1 MSYYLLTEET
11 VVEYVKRK
19 LPAFTQ
25 GEFCCKEIGDG
36 NLNYVF
42 RVWREEGP
50 SVIIKQAGDLSR
62 LSKVAYSKDRAR
74 IEAEILTAQNAFAA
88 GVVPELYFYDP
99 EMNATAMEDLT
110 GHTIMRKAL
119 MEGET
124 FPRFADDITEFMVGM
139 LLGTSDVGMNHAEKK
154 ARVKAAVNPELCG
167 ITERLIFTE
176 PYLNLEGKNKVFEP
190 NLEWV
195 KKNLYE
201 DERIRLE
208 AAKCK
213 MAFMNKAEALLHGDL
228 HTGSIFVTEEST
240 KVFDPEFGFYGPM
253 GFDLGMLTA
262 NLMFAWARATCAYT
276 GKSPR
281 AQFVAWLEET
291 IVEVVE
297 LFKRKFL
304 SSFGEVV
311 ADPMLKS
318 RGFAPWLLGEL
329 LADAAGV
336 CGAELIRRTVGM
348 AGVADLRTIED
359 EAGRVTAERI
369 CVTAGKQLMTYRF
382 QSMSGDDYVEA
393 MKLYR

>member
-11 VVEYVKRK
+11 VMEYVRAK
-19 LPAFTQ
+19 LPAFAQ
-25 GEFCCKEIGDG
+25 GEFSFKEIGDG

-62 LSKVAYSKDRAR
+62 LSKVPYSRDRAR
-74 IEAEILTAQNAFAA
+74 IEAEILKAQNECAK
-88 GVVPELYFYDP
+88 GVVPELYFYDS

-124 FPRFADDITEFMVGM
+124 FPRFADDITDFMVGM
-139 LLGTSDVGMNHAEKK
+139 LLKTSDIGVNHAEKK
-154 ARVKAAVNPELCG
+154 ERVKAAVNPELCG

-176 PYLNLEGKNKVFEP
+176 PYLNLEGRNKVFEP
-190 NLEWV
+190 NAAWV

-213 MAFMNKAEALLHGDL
+213 MTFMNKAEALLHGDL
-228 HTGSIFVTEEST
+228 HTGSIFVTKEST

-262 NLMFAWARATCAYT
+262 NLCFAWARATCAYT
-276 GKSPR
+276 GSTPQ
-281 AQFVAWLEET
+281 AQFITWVEET
-291 IVEVVE
+291 ITEVIE
-297 LFKRKFL
+297 LFKGKFL
-304 SSFGEVV
+304 SAFDEVAV
-311 ADPMLKS
+311 DPMLRS

-336 CGAELIRRTVGM
+336 CGAELIRRTVGV

-359 EAGRVTAERI
+359 EKARVTAERI
-369 CVTAGKQLMTYRF
+369 CITAGKQLMTYRF
-382 QSMSGDDYVEA
+382 QSMSGGDYLEA
-393 MKLYR
+393 LKLYR

>member
-11 VVEYVKRK
+11 VMEYVKGK
-19 LPAFTQ
+19 LPAFME
-25 GEFCCKEIGDG
+25 GEFSCREIGDG

-50 SVIIKQAGDLSR
+50 SVIIKQAGDFSR
-62 LSKVAYSKDRAR
+62 LSKVPYSRDRAR
-74 IEAEILTAQNAFAA
+74 IEAEILKAQNTHAA

-119 MEGET
+119 MEGEI
-124 FPRFADDITEFMVGM
+124 FPRFAEDITEFMVGM
-139 LLGTSDVGMNHAEKK
+139 LMGTSDIGVNHAEKK
-154 ARVKAAVNPELCG
+154 ERVKAAVNPELCG

-176 PYLNLEGKNKVFEP
+176 PYLNLEGRNKVFEP
-190 NLEWV
+190 NAQWV

-228 HTGSIFVTEEST
+228 HTGSIFVTKDST

-262 NLMFAWARATCAYT
+262 NLMFTWADR
-276 GKSPR
+276 KS
-281 AQFVAWLEET
+281 
-291 IVEVVE
+291 VV
-297 LFKRKFL
+297 
-304 SSFGEVV
+304 
-311 ADPMLKS
+311 
-318 RGFAPWLLGEL
+318 
-329 LADAAGV
+329 
-336 CGAELIRRTVGM
+336 
-348 AGVADLRTIED
+348 
-359 EAGRVTAERI
+359 
-369 CVTAGKQLMTYRF
+369 
-382 QSMSGDDYVEA
+382 
-393 MKLYR
+393 